1 MCKRYMNINTLHS
14 ATCYQMKFIL
24 FFVSFAVLVFNPIIF
39 YTQSLSQNNVETF
52 SSSSKKVKKPI
63 DQLYFSGTYR
73 FLGFVRSQKEVFPNN
88 SGKTTAIISGDY
100 FREPMFLLKIKGITK
115 ENISFGTDLMINSLY
130 KGPSEDFTSNVTLDL
145 GLNLR
150 TTINTDFGVFNFSS

>member
-14 ATCYQMKFIL
+14 ATNCQMKFIL
-24 FFVSFAVLVFNPIIF
+24 FFVLFAVFVFNPIVVHS
-39 YTQSLSQNNVETF
+39 QSTFENNQETF
-52 SSSSKKVKKPI
+52 SSSLPKIKKPI
-63 DQLYFSGTYR
+63 DQLYFSGSYR

-100 FREPMFLLKIKGITK
+100 FREPMFLLKIKGITN

-130 KGPSEDFTSNVTLDL
+130 KGPSEDFTSN
-145 GLNLR
+145 
-150 TTINTDFGVFNFSS
+150 